1 MAVLYILYVMF
12 GSACFPK
19 AWALLVFLLAG
30 TACGPS
36 PYDIVIRGGRVVDPE
51 EGLDAIRNVAIN
63 GQQIA
68 AITAEPIEGRKVLD
82 ADDHVVTAGFIDLHR
97 HGHSPPNYQVQVQDG
112 ITSSL
117 ELEIDVEDIDS
128 WYAERQGRALLNYGA
143 SISHP
148 YLRNLVMT
156 GSNPG
161 LGGKALEKPL
171 TPEQL
176 AKLKKRISH
185 ALDRGAVAI
194 GFGLAY
200 TPGAT
205 SREIVEMFRIAA
217 QHNANCH
224 VHIRTSRT
232 DVSNVEEVVEY
243 GKQTGAPLHIVHI
256 NSSGAQ
262 LIPEYLELIQRVRDE
277 GVDITTECYPYNR
290 GSTYIQSHLFDSG
303 QAYSEKFDE
312 YIWVETG
319 EHLTRKSFAHYRK
332 QGGLIITPPIYSM
345 ELVRQAVANPL
356 TMIASDGMWLVNKR
370 AHPRT
375 FGTYARILGRY
386 VREEKVLALMEAL
399 AKMSL
404 RPAQRLERRIPMMK
418 NKGRVRVGADADLVV
433 FNPATVI
440 DKGTYEEP
448 AQPPDG
454 IRHVLVNGVVVLRNG
469 QIVEGVHPGRP
480 IRAVPKCPSTPSGG
494 QQPIG

>member
-1 MAVLYILYVMF
+1 MF
-12 GSACFPK
+12 RPACFQK

-30 TACGPS
+30 TACGPA
-36 PYDIVIRGGRVVDPE
+36 PYDIVIRGGRVMDPE
-51 EGLDAIRNVAIN
+51 AGLDAVRNVAVN

-68 AITAEPIEGRKVLD
+68 AITAEPVEGREVLD

-97 HGHSPPNYQVQVQDG
+97 HGHSPQNYQVQVQDG

-117 ELEIDVEDIDS
+117 ELEIGVEDIDS
-128 WYAERQGRALLNYGA
+128 WYAQRQGRALVNYGA

-161 LGGKALEKPL
+161 LEGEALAKPL
-171 TPEQL
+171 TAEQL
-176 AKLKKRISH
+176 AELKKRISH
-185 ALDRGAVAI
+185 ALDSGAVAV

-205 SREIVEMFRIAA
+205 SGEILEMFRIAA
-217 QHNANCH
+217 QHNANSH

-232 DVSNVEEVVEY
+232 DASNVEEVLEY
-243 GKQTGAPLHIVHI
+243 AKQTGAPLHIVHI
-256 NSSGAQ
+256 NSSGAR
-262 LIPEYLELIQRVRDE
+262 LIPEYLELIQKARDE
-277 GVDITTECYPYNR
+277 GVDVTTECYPYNR

-303 QAYSEKFDE
+303 QAYPEKFDE

-319 EHLTRKSFAHYRK
+319 EHLTRESFARYRK

-356 TMIASDGMWLVNKR
+356 TMIASDGMWLVNAR

-386 VREEKVLALMEAL
+386 VREEKALALMEAL

-404 RPAQRLERRIPMMK
+404 RPAQRLERRVPMMK

-440 DKGTYEEP
+440 DKGTYKEP
-448 AQPPDG
+448 AQPPEG
-454 IRHVLVNGVVVLRNG
+454 IRHVLVNGVVVLRDG
-469 QIVEGVHPGRP
+469 RIVEGVHPGRP
-480 IRAVPKCPSTPSGG
+480 IRAVPE
-494 QQPIG
+494 